1 MSTSTPLAVITHA
14 IPGEMKEYAQFVSW
28 KETMRGGK
36 PTKVPINPDMGS
48 FAQVDCPSTWSRF
61 DVAIA
66 RYRKDRLAGIGFVF
80 HPIDPY
86 TGIDFDKCRNP
97 ETGEID
103 AEVRAMVGLLD
114 SYSEVSPSGTGVKL
128 IVRGTLPGTRN
139 RVARIEM
146 YDTLRFFTL
155 TGHRLPDTP
164 AGVNERQPQ
173 LDQLYRRLF
182 GEPEAIVATGVSASA
197 ATQPGDALW
206 EWAYP
211 RLSARMKR
219 VANMDDADY
228 GGDASRADAALIAAF
243 IGMGL
248 VRSEVAAAFRASPR
262 APSLAARKGE
272 NRLDYL
278 IERAT
283 AHAAAFVGEGK
294 IL

>member
-14 IPGEMKEYAQFVSW
+14 IPGEMKEYAQFVAW
-28 KETMRGGK
+28 KSIMRGGK
-36 PTKVPINPDMGS
+36 PTKTPINPDMGS

-61 DVAIA
+61 DVAMA

-80 HPIDPY
+80 HLDPY

-97 ETGEID
+97 ETGEMD
-103 AEVRAMVGLLD
+103 AEVRAMVGHLD
-114 SYSEVSPSGTGVKL
+114 SYSEVSPSGTGVKV
-128 IVRGTLPGTRN
+128 IVRGTLPGIRN
-139 RVARIEM
+139 RVGRIEL

-155 TGHRLPDTP
+155 TGHRLADTP
-164 AGVNERQPQ
+164 AGINERQPQ

-182 GEPEAIVATGVSASA
+182 GEPEAIVAADVSTSA
-197 ATQPGDALW
+197 ATQPGDTLW

-211 RLSARMKR
+211 RLTDRMKR

-228 GGDASRADAALIAAF
+228 GGDASRADAALVAAF

-248 VRSEVAAAFRASPR
+248 VRSEVVAAFRASPR
-262 APSLAARKGE
+262 AASLVARKGE
-272 NRLDYL
+272 SRLDYL
-278 IERAT
+278 IERVT
-283 AHAAAFVGEGK
+283 AHAAAFIGEGK